1 MDDQN
6 GIPKAKASRKVKK
19 AKVTRLVNQIRQHI
33 NDGINIHSLK
43 KLRSELKE
51 AIEMMEMS
59 NEVLYLLEP
68 ENDEHDQWL
77 ETALQPTISCL
88 PDIEGY
94 IQQHCESSSTS
105 SRSQRSFSNR
115 MYYTSSESSTY
126 SKAQSSK
133 SSASHAKSSVSKEK
147 VHSRYLHSSKLI
159 EHDIEVTS
167 KNNEEDRKMMLE
179 QEIKEKQLRE
189 TQAKADQKAF
199 ELRKLNEESMRSRKV
214 RTLEESKQRAILE
227 AELLQRMEQHDA
239 TLHDQVSLTSTT
251 TSNEQSTTCTPA
263 KEVHSSP
270 ESYPPTPKTHI
281 VSTLSQATL
290 QNHTQKTDAPL
301 AKETYTTSVQVN
313 STETTQGGLRSNPL
327 SMDAPLA
334 KETYT
339 TSVQVNSRE
348 TTQGGLQHQVPSTSV
363 DKNSSTPLVT
373 SLCSP
378 LFFTPSTVPAS
389 TGSLLSSK
397 DHTLTRDAPW
407 AKETSGLNSSTPL
420 VSSTPYV

>member
-19 AKVTRLVNQIRQHI
+19 ANVTRLVNQIRQHI

-43 KLRSELKE
+43 KLPSELKE

-68 ENDEHDQWL
+68 EDDEHDQWL

-88 PDIEGY
+88 SDIEGY

-147 VHSRYLHSSKLI
+147 VHSREREAKSTSSHHSKISSLYKDKIVEAKLI

-179 QEIKEKQLRE
+179 QDIKEKQLRE

-199 ELRKLNEESMRSRKV
+199 ELRKLNEESMRARKV

-227 AELLQRMEQHDA
+227 AELLQRMEQHDV
-239 TLHDQVSLTSTT
+239 TLHNQVEVALTFHQ
-251 TSNEQSTTCTPA
+251 EPF
-263 KEVHSSP
+263 
-270 ESYPPTPKTHI
+270 
-281 VSTLSQATL
+281 
-290 QNHTQKTDAPL
+290 
-301 AKETYTTSVQVN
+301 
-313 STETTQGGLRSNPL
+313 TTQIFALENDG
-327 SMDAPLA
+327 
-334 KETYT
+334 
-339 TSVQVNSRE
+339 
-348 TTQGGLQHQVPSTSV
+348 
-363 DKNSSTPLVT
+363 DKLK
-373 SLCSP
+373 
-378 LFFTPSTVPAS
+378 F
-389 TGSLLSSK
+389 
-397 DHTLTRDAPW
+397 
-407 AKETSGLNSSTPL
+407 
-420 VSSTPYV
+420 